1 MHRVLIVIL
10 TPFMTYSGMKFGSTI
25 SPANVPIIFSFYFL
39 HFRIFVNSAF
49 IVILLDNFGNVISSY
64 DVLT

>member
-25 SPANVPIIFSFYFL
+25 SLANLPIIFSIYFL
-39 HFRIFVNSAF
+39 HFRIFMNSALV
-49 IVILLDNFGNVISSY
+49 VILLDTFGNVISSY